1 MRQLYY
7 TLQTLI
13 RGKGS
18 NVIKVVSLGLGLA
31 VSILI
36 FAREAFEFNYD
47 TCYKEHERLYVIKT
61 IWHYNGEDHP
71 SSATLGPV
79 AGAIAES
86 MPEEVESVT
95 VTQQWWWN
103 SSWFC
108 KDRRFQTNAITADSC
123 FFATVGIDLVSGD
136 PRELNNPEVVFLSRQ
151 MARDMFADNDPI
163 GQTVIYNKQIPM
175 TVKGVFE
182 DLPENSSL
190 YGRGIVMS
198 LATSFKHEWGYWG
211 WDGGDGYLSFVRLRP
226 GVQLDDV
233 NRKIAKLVEE
243 MRKGENTVF
252 CLTPVK
258 DFRMEFGVSSM
269 RMVWILLALGATILF
284 IVTMNYILISISS
297 MSRRAKAIGVHK
309 CNGASMGTIFGMFMW
324 ETAFI
329 LLLSLSAMALLLIYF
344 RQPLEDMLDV
354 SLAGLFSW
362 QNLWAPAS
370 VLAFLFVVGG
380 VLPGQLFARIPVTQ
394 VFRRY
399 TEGKKSWKRP
409 LLFVQFAGV
418 AFIFGLMAL
427 VYVQSRYIQNKER
440 GYDYHNVAYATDITF
455 ESNSEGAAARAA
467 ILSLPYVE
475 NGASSNNLPT
485 AGLSGEYVDTDG
497 GDKLSVRLME
507 FTKEYAPL
515 MNLKFV
521 AGKNLAAPGEILVNE
536 TFLKMMHWEENPVGR
551 QVRVGGEIVGNVVGV
566 LKDFATADPAYDA
579 VQPLGVV
586 FQDGFR
592 NTLQLRLKEPFD
604 DNLKQL
610 NVDIEK
616 AFPTSNIVFSSFPK
630 LIEEQ
635 NRAITDFRNA
645 TTLAAITI
653 LFITLM
659 GLIGYINDEM
669 QRRSKEIAIRKVNGA
684 EASSILRLLSFD
696 VFWTSL
702 PAILLGTVGAW
713 FMGDVWIEQF
723 AESVNFP
730 VWAYVVIA
738 IMVQL
743 LIIGCVVFKVWRIA
757 NENPVKSIKS
767 E

>member
-1 MRQLYY
+1 MRQFYY

-13 RGKGS
+13 RGKGT
-18 NVIKVVSLGLGLA
+18 NTIKVISLGLGLA

-47 TCYKEHERLYVIKT
+47 TCYKDHERLCVVKT
-61 IWHYNGEDHP
+61 VWHYNGGYHP

-86 MPEEVESVT
+86 MPEEVESAT

-103 SSWFC
+103 SAWFC
-108 KDRRFQTNAITADSC
+108 NDRRFQTNAITADSC
-123 FFATVGIDLVSGD
+123 FFATLGMDVVSGD
-136 PRELNNPEVVFLSRQ
+136 PHELNNPEVVFLSRR
-151 MARDMFADNDPI
+151 MAKDMFADNNPV
-163 GQTVIYNKQIPM
+163 GQTIVYNKQIPM

-182 DLPENSSL
+182 DFPENSSL
-190 YGRGIVMS
+190 YGRGIIMS
-198 LATSFKHEWGYWG
+198 LATSFKHEWGYWS
-211 WDGGDGYLSFVRLRP
+211 WNGGDGYVSFVRLRS
-226 GVQLDDV
+226 GAQLDDV
-233 NRKIAKLVEE
+233 NRKIAKLVGQ
-243 MRKGENTVF
+243 MRKGDDTVIS
-252 CLTPVK
+252 LVPVK
-258 DFRMEFGVSSM
+258 DYRMEFGVSTM
-269 RMVWILLALGATILF
+269 RMVWILLTLGAAILF
-284 IVTMNYILISISS
+284 IVAMNYVLISISS
-297 MSRRAKAIGVHK
+297 ISRRAKAIGVHK
-309 CNGASMGTIFGMFMW
+309 CSGAGTGTVFGMFMW
-324 ETAFI
+324 ETALI
-329 LLLSLSAMALLLIYF
+329 LFLSLVFMTLLLIYF

-362 QNLWAPAS
+362 QNIWAPVA
-370 VLAFLFVVGG
+370 VVAFLFVVGG

-399 TEGKKSWKRP
+399 TEGKKGWKRP

-418 AFIFGLMAL
+418 AFIFGLMTL
-427 VYVQSRYIQNKER
+427 VFMQSRYVMNKER
-440 GYDYHNVAYATDITF
+440 GYDYHNVAFAQDASLGSAAG
-455 ESNSEGAAARAA
+455 EEAARAA

-475 NGASSNNLPT
+475 SGASGSNLLT
-485 AGLSGEYVDTDG
+485 DGLRGEKIDTDDGHGLSMRGVDF
-497 GDKLSVRLME
+497 DKE
-507 FTKEYAPL
+507 FAPFMKL
-515 MNLKFV
+515 EFV
-521 AGKNLAAPGEILVNE
+521 TGKNMAAPGELLVNE
-536 TFLKMMHWEENPVGR
+536 TFLKMMHWEENPIGR
-551 QVRVGGEIVGNVVGV
+551 QVRSGGEVIGNIVGV
-566 LKDFATADPAYDA
+566 LNDFATEDPAYNP
-579 VQPLGVV
+579 VQPLLVV

-592 NTLQLRLKEPFD
+592 GALQLRLKEPFD
-604 DNLKQL
+604 DNLRQL

-616 AFPTSNIVFSSFPK
+616 MLPTSDIVFSSFPQV
-630 LIEEQ
+630 IEEQ
-635 NRAITDFRNA
+635 NTSITDFRNA

-659 GLIGYINDEM
+659 GLIGYVNDEM

-713 FMGDVWIEQF
+713 YMGGIWMEQF

-730 VWAYVVIA
+730 AWIYVIIA
-738 IMVQL
+738 GVVQL
-743 LIIGCVVFKVWRIA
+743 LIIGCVVFRSWRIA

>member
-18 NVIKVVSLGLGLA
+18 NIIKVISLGLGLA

-47 TCYKEHERLYVIKT
+47 TCYNDYERLYIIKT
-61 IWHYNGEDHP
+61 VWHYNGGYHP
-71 SSATLGPV
+71 SPATLGPV

-86 MPEEVESVT
+86 MPEEVESAT
-95 VTQQWWWN
+95 VTQQFWWN

-108 KDRRFQTNAITADSC
+108 NDRRFQTNAITADSC
-123 FFATVGIDLVSGD
+123 FFATVGIELVSGD
-136 PRELNNPEVVFLSRQ
+136 PRELNNPEVVFLSRR
-151 MARDMFADNDPI
+151 MAQEMFADNNPI
-163 GQTVIYNKQIPM
+163 GQTVVYNKQIPM
-175 TVKGVFE
+175 TVKGVFK

-190 YGRGIVMS
+190 YGKGIVMS
-198 LATSFKHEWGYWG
+198 LATSFKHEWGYWS
-211 WDGGDGYLSFVRLRP
+211 WHGGDGYLSFIRLRP
-226 GVQLDDV
+226 HVKLDDV

-243 MRKGENTVF
+243 VRKGDDTVIS
-252 CLTPVK
+252 LTPVK
-258 DFRMEFGVSSM
+258 DYRMEFGVSSM
-269 RMVWILLALGATILF
+269 RMVWILLILGAAILF

-309 CNGASMGTIFGMFMW
+309 CNGAGVMTIFGMFMW

-329 LLLSLSAMALLLIYF
+329 LFLSLAVMTLLLLYF

-362 QNLWAPAS
+362 QNLWAPVS
-370 VLAFLFVVGG
+370 VVAFLFIVGG

-399 TEGKKSWKRP
+399 TEGKKGWKRP

-418 AFIFGLMAL
+418 AFIFGLLSL
-427 VYVQSRYIQNKER
+427 VYIQSRYVANKER
-440 GYDYHNVAYATDITF
+440 GYDYHNVAFAGDISFDST
-455 ESNSEGAAARAA
+455 SEAEAARAA

-475 NGASSNNLPT
+475 NGASSSSLFT
-485 AGLSGEYVDTDG
+485 EGLSGESIDTDDG
-497 GDKLSVRLME
+497 NRLSMRWIEFDKA
-507 FTKEYAPL
+507 YAPL
-515 MNLKFV
+515 MGLKFV
-521 AGKNLAAPGEILVNE
+521 AGGNFSAPGEVLVNE
-536 TFLKMMHWEENPVGR
+536 TLLKMMHWEENPIGR
-551 QVRVGGEIVGNVVGV
+551 QVRVGGEVAGTVVGV
-566 LKDFATADPAYDA
+566 LKDFATADPAYTP
-579 VQPLGVV
+579 VQPLGAT
-586 FQDGFR
+586 FQDRFS

-610 NVDIEK
+610 NADIEK
-616 AFPTSNIVFSSFPK
+616 IFPTTNIIFSSFPK
-630 LIEEQ
+630 IIEEQ
-635 NRAITDFRNA
+635 NRSITDFRNA

-684 EASSILRLLSFD
+684 EASSILHLLSFD

-713 FMGDVWIEQF
+713 YMGGAWIEQF
-723 AESVNFP
+723 AENVNFP
-730 VWAYVVIA
+730 VWGYVVIA

-743 LIIGCVVFKVWRIA
+743 LIIGCVVFKAWRIA